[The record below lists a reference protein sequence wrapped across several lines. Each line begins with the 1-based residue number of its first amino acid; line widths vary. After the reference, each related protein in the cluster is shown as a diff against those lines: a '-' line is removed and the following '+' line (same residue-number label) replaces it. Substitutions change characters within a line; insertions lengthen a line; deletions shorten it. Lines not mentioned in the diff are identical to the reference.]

1 MRGVAVPAP
10 EEIWVESGDETIQGW
25 LIRPAGNTPDGPP
38 APLMVH
44 IHGGPHMQTSSAFS
58 HEYLMYAAKG
68 WAIVFINARGGAGR
82 DEAFTQ
88 AVSGNWGVP
97 DMPDQMA
104 AVDHVIAHGGI
115 DAGRLGL
122 TGGSYG
128 GFMTNW
134 IVGHTDRFRAAVTD
148 RSISNM
154 TSMYGTDDI
163 SLVSLDPELGAP
175 WEHPDRYWEMSP
187 LKYVANVTTPILI
200 VHSEEDYRCPMEQ
213 AEQFFIALKR
223 LGRTTK
229 FVRFQNESHGLSR
242 TGKPKHRVERLE
254 HTLGWFE
261 EYL

>member
-1 MRGVAVPAP
+1 
-10 EEIWVESGDETIQGW
+10 
-25 LIRPAGNTPDGPP
+25 
-38 APLMVH
+38 
-44 IHGGPHMQTSSAFS
+44 
-58 HEYLMYAAKG
+58 
-68 WAIVFINARGGAGR
+68 
-82 DEAFTQ
+82 
-88 AVSGNWGVP
+88 
-97 DMPDQMA
+97 MPDQMA
-104 AVDHVIAHGGI
+104 AVDHVIALGGI